1 MKQTFLAVTAGCA
14 LLSAGIA
21 QCATPRTRDEA
32 ISNSISYVFA
42 TDLGSG
48 VYQLGDRTL
57 QIYRLTY
64 TKELREPTPERFG
77 ARLDLPVTL
86 GFFDFSPVNVVS
98 HGLPSRIDSFAA
110 VPGIELDYLLRN
122 DWHLLP
128 YARAGFSV
136 ASSSVDGWL
145 FGTGVA
151 LERNGEF
158 HGWDARVR
166 TELAYAGVNYRQDV
180 PNDRFVRLRQGF
192 DLTRALR

>member
-1 MKQTFLAVTAGCA
+1 MNHLFLAVAACCA
-14 LLSAGIA
+14 LLPAAAVA
-21 QCATPRTRDEA
+21 QTAAARREEA
-32 ISNSISYVFA
+32 ISTSISYVFA

-64 TKELREPTPERFG
+64 TKELREPTPEKFG

-128 YARAGFSV
+128 YARAGFSM
-136 ASSSVDGWL
+136 ASSSVDGW
-145 FGTGVA
+145 
-151 LERNGEF
+151 
-158 HGWDARVR
+158 
-166 TELAYAGVNYRQDV
+166 
-180 PNDRFVRLRQGF
+180 
-192 DLTRALR
+192 